1 MRSHSDIPMAKAM
14 IKFALCFPVALWLL
28 GHVAQ
33 AAQMPEQFK
42 GEWRTYEKT
51 PDFRGDDQGY
61 TYCEPGSDCQES
73 TPEELFH
80 VTPNGI
86 EAANVRCAATR
97 VTKFDTCPWGQLS
110 KRPSQRNPWG
120 PGYNI
125 SLQCKEKNG
134 RTFSVV
140 HDWVIEKGALRLMA
154 VPSGYRCLLPH
165 PTKPDLH

>member
-1 MRSHSDIPMAKAM
+1 M
-14 IKFALCFPVALWLL
+14 IKFALCFAFALL
-28 GHVAQ
+28 GHVYVAQ
-33 AAQMPEQFK
+33 AAQMPEQFR
-42 GEWRTYEKT
+42 GEWRTYEKA

-61 TYCEPGSDCQES
+61 TRNCEPGTDCPES
-73 TPEELFH
+73 IPEELFH

-86 EAANVRCAATR
+86 EAANVQCAATR

-125 SLQCKEKNG
+125 SIKCKEKNG
-134 RTFSVV
+134 RSFSAM
-140 HDWVIEKGALRLMA
+140 HDWVIEKGDLRLMA

-165 PTKPDLH
+165 PTKPDLR